1 MSAELK
7 AQNDALRKKLF
18 EIKAQ
23 AAAAGIPLS
32 SGGLDLGTGER
43 IPAYRFLGL
52 EFGDATP
59 YAERQEALLN
69 QITNYGGEIADYNAE
84 QSAKTQSAFDERMAD
99 IIAGNQP
106 DPKAFADVI
115 VETEQRLDPLYRQR
129 ADEAV
134 NRSIRQNQLQMASA
148 MPYLDEAGRRATER
162 NLNASQRFLDFKERM
177 PTAVQNRMLM
187 GSSAFAQNLAAVA
200 TAANAA
206 ANMARSG
213 TNRSFGR

>member
-7 AQNDALRKKLF
+7 AQNDALRKKLL
-18 EIKAQ
+18 EMKTQ
-23 AAAAGIPLS
+23 AAAIGIPLS
-32 SGGLDLGTGER
+32 TGGLDTVTGER
-43 IPAYRFLGL
+43 IPAHKFLGL

-59 YAERQEALLN
+59 YADRQEALLK
-69 QITNYGGEIADYNAE
+69 QIQNVGGQIADYNTE
-84 QSAKTQSAFDERMAD
+84 QSAQTQAASDERLAE

-106 DPKAFADVI
+106 DPKAYADVI
-115 VETEQRLDPLYRQR
+115 VETEQRLDPIYRQR

-148 MPYLDEAGRRATER
+148 LPFLDLAGQRATER
-162 NLNASQRFLDFKERM
+162 NLNASQRYLDFKERM

-187 GSSAFAQNLAAVA
+187 GSTAYAQELGAVA
-200 TAANAA
+200 QAATAA

-213 TNRSFGR
+213 TDRRFG

>member
-7 AQNDALRKKLF
+7 AQNDALRKKLL
-18 EIKAQ
+18 EMKTQ

-32 SGGLDLGTGER
+32 TGGLDLGTGER
-43 IPAYRFLGL
+43 VPAHKFLGL

-69 QITNYGGEIADYNAE
+69 KIQNVGGQIADYNAE
-84 QSAKTQSAFDERMAD
+84 QSAQTQAASDKRMAE
-99 IIAGNQP
+99 IIAGYQT
-106 DPKAFADVI
+106 DPAKIADTI
-115 VETEQRLDPLYRQR
+115 VDLETRLDPIYRQR

-148 MPYLDEAGRRATER
+148 MPFLDLAGRRATER
-162 NLNASQRFLDFKERM
+162 NLNASQRYLDFKERM
-177 PTAVQNRMLM
+177 PTAIQNRMLM
-187 GSSAFAQNLAAVA
+187 GSTAYAQQLGAVA
-200 TAANAA
+200 QAATAA

-213 TNRSFGR
+213 TGRRFG

>member
-7 AQNDALRKKLF
+7 AQNDALRKKLL
-18 EIKAQ
+18 EMKTQ

-32 SGGLDLGTGER
+32 TGGLDLGTGER
-43 IPAYRFLGL
+43 VPAHKFLGL

-69 QITNYGGEIADYNAE
+69 KIQNVGGQIADYNAE
-84 QSAKTQSAFDERMAD
+84 QSAQTQAASDKRMAEILAGYQTDPAKIADTVVD
-99 IIAGNQP
+99 I
-106 DPKAFADVI
+106 
-115 VETEQRLDPLYRQR
+115 ETRLDPIYRQR

-148 MPYLDEAGRRATER
+148 LPFLDLAGQRATER
-162 NLNASQRFLDFKERM
+162 NLNASQRYLDFKERM
-177 PTAVQNRMLM
+177 PTAIQNRMLM
-187 GSSAFAQNLAAVA
+187 GSTAYAQELGAVA
-200 TAANAA
+200 QAATAA

-213 TNRSFGR
+213 TGRRFG